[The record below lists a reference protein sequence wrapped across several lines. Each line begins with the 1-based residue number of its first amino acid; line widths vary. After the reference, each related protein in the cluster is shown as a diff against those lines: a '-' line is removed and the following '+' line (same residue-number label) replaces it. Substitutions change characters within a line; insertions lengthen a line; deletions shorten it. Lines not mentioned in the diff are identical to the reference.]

1 MHFQGQSLPD
11 SMAVTAVFFDVG
23 ETRLDEER
31 WWRQLCERAGLQPH
45 VVWAALGV
53 TIARGEEHDA
63 LWSHLGRKR
72 PDGWWHGISYELAD
86 LYPDAVPCLEELQ
99 ALGLRVGIVGNQTK
113 ALERGARESALP
125 ADVISSSATLGLRKP
140 DPRFF
145 AEVVRLAE
153 ATQPS
158 EVAYVGDRVDN
169 DVLPALAAGLRA
181 VHVRRGPWGRLQK
194 APDSVP
200 SIDSLAELA
209 RTLASL

>member
-1 MHFQGQSLPD
+1 
-11 SMAVTAVFFDVG
+11 MAVTAVFFDVG
-23 ETRLDEER
+23 ETLVDEER

-63 LWSHLGRKR
+63 LWSHLGSER
-72 PDGWWHGISYELAD
+72 PEGWWHDISYDLAD
-86 LYPDAVPCLEELQ
+86 LYPDATACLEEMR
-99 ALGLRVGIVGNQTK
+99 ALGLRVGIVGNQTD
-113 ALERGARESALP
+113 ALERWAKDSSLP
-125 ADVISSSATLGLRKP
+125 ADVISSSATLGVRKP

-145 AEVVRLAE
+145 AEIVRLAG
-153 ATQPS
+153 ATRPS

-169 DVLPALAAGLRA
+169 DVLPALAAGLVA

-200 SIDSLAELA
+200 AVDSLAELA
-209 RTLASL
+209 GTLASLA